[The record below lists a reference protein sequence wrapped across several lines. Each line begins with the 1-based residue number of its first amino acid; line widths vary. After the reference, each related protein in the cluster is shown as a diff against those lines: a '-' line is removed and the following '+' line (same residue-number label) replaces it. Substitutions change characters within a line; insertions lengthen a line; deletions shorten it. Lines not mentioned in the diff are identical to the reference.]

1 MGQRVPWHKAGFTL
15 LEITLALAV
24 FTIIMGATAQ
34 ALITYY
40 VALDMQNQRT
50 AAVEACRGLLSDMR
64 DLRDNNSG
72 SFPESVTTQWPD
84 GATVPIAGLR
94 AGQSMR
100 VDYVNP
106 QANPLEVRVTA
117 QWMDIQGHPVSVSL
131 STVLT
136 DR

>member
-1 MGQRVPWHKAGFTL
+1 MGQQVPSRQSGFTL

-34 ALITYY
+34 ALISYY
-40 VALDMQNQRT
+40 VVLDMQNQRT
-50 AAVEACRGLLSDMR
+50 AATEACRGLLSDMR
-64 DLRDNNSG
+64 DFRDANPG
-72 SFPESVTTQWPD
+72 SFPDSVTAQWPD
-84 GATVPIAGLR
+84 GATVPNTGLR
-94 AGQSMR
+94 AGQTLR

-117 QWMDIQGHPVSVSL
+117 QWTDIQGHPVSVSL
-131 STVLT
+131 STILT